1 MKNNE
6 ENFKDEIS
14 KFNNRPHENLA
25 TFVVKEKNI
34 NQKEPNFTKL
44 NTKSLEREGEEI
56 FEGYNDFVDNWDFE
70 KASNSETEEDKDRNA
85 NANDHV
91 VVIVIGN
98 DYNNYINDIMSRCFN
113 SLVRVLNFSF

>member
-14 KFNNRPHENLA
+14 KFNNRPHENLV
-25 TFVVKEKNI
+25 TFAVKEKNI
-34 NQKEPNFTKL
+34 NQEEPNFTKL

-98 DYNNYINDIMSRCFN
+98 DYNNYINDIMSRTFN
-113 SLVRVLNFSF
+113 SLVKVLNFGF